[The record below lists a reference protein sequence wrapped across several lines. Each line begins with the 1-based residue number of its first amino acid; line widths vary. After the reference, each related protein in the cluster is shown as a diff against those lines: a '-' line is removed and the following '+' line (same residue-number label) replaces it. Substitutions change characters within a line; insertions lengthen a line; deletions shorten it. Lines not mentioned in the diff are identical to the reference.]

1 MKKPENKLIEVYYSC
16 LWLINLFVDLVS
28 YKDPEVC
35 HYYVCGF
42 CPHELFVNTRADL
55 GPCKKIHDEAIR
67 KEYQVNYYGLY
78 HHPMLLVNMWK
89 FYVIQLYGQSLY
101 RTFSYKHIGIWI
113 DSRAF
118 DWSKIFQTSEDV
130 FKLGYEE
137 RFYDFLTDCVV
148 EVERRIKRNK
158 MRLDS
163 TNGRSDSNETPVRI
177 SQFIQSDFISINHL
191 HLMF

>member
-78 HHPMLLVNMWK
+78 HHQMLVANIWK
-89 FYVIQLYGQSLY
+89 FYLIQLYG
-101 RTFSYKHIGIWI
+101 I
-113 DSRAF
+113 AF
-118 DWSKIFQTSEDV
+118 TGHFLTSTSE
-130 FKLGYEE
+130 YE
-137 RFYDFLTDCVV
+137 L
-148 EVERRIKRNK
+148 I
-158 MRLDS
+158 L
-163 TNGRSDSNETPVRI
+163 GRSIDQKYFRHQKMFLNLVMKNDFMIFWLIALSKSNEE
-177 SQFIQSDFISINHL
+177 
-191 HLMF
+191 